1 MKQAK
6 SGQSYFDAKL
16 QLGENI
22 LAKLVGFSSAKRNIL
37 KEFQH
42 NKTPVLIDNIREE
55 IDSTGKSCFML
66 SDSMHIKG
74 TTVDFSPQSEAHKHI
89 IIKNIDKDYIHGDD
103 SYAITA
109 CVIKKIPA
117 NQNNFS

>member
-66 SDSMHIKG
+66 SDSMHIKAQRLI
-74 TTVDFSPQSEAHKHI
+74 FHHKVKHTSI
-89 IIKNIDKDYIHGDD
+89 
-103 SYAITA
+103 S
-109 CVIKKIPA
+109 
-117 NQNNFS
+117 S